1 MKENNIKTRI
11 PIAHKDIE
19 KYFKGQN
26 FVDQNFIE
34 K

>member
-1 MKENNIKTRI
+1 MKGNNMKTRI
-11 PIAHKDIE
+11 PVGDKDIE
-19 KYFKGQN
+19 IYSKGKN